1 MGRRDSVH
9 CRRAGLLA
17 HNLGVTESVS
27 GVAMRQVL
35 RIWWF
40 LGPALTA
47 ALLAASQLQPNPL
60 PWWVGPVFAV
70 LVLASLVLGWW
81 LDRSGS

>member
-1 MGRRDSVH
+1 
-9 CRRAGLLA
+9 
-17 HNLGVTESVS
+17 
-27 GVAMRQVL
+27 MRQVL